1 MKTNNKKILVTGGA
15 GYVGSHVVKALR
27 DAGKS
32 PVVFDNLS
40 TGLRENLLP
49 DIPFLQGDTLFYE
62 QLKQVLH
69 LVMHQKETDQ
79 AIPHLLHDTCAG
91 CSCPYKGRYDWAEK
105 VTETCLESS
114 RVAVGRKTD
123 RIDRIL
129 THPVAGIAGFFAIM
143 VGVFYLIFS
152 LASVPMDL
160 VDAGFDK
167 VKINTVLMRG
177 KNEDELLDLVNFSYQ
192 KNLLLRFIEMMPVST
207 NDVLKDSNFLPCGEV
222 MKFLSDTFGGL
233 EPSANYRTNGP
244 ATYYKIS
251 GRDQLIGFIGAMT
264 NLHFCESC
272 NKLRLTCDGKLRPC
286 LGSHLEFD
294 LLSEIRSGASD
305 ERIADFIRE
314 VVARKPKAHDFLS
327 NYQPGRKMI
336 AIGG

>member
-1 MKTNNKKILVTGGA
+1 MPNEFQEWLPRAGVMSYEEILRVVRIAVALGVSKIRVTGGEP
-15 GYVGSHVVKALR
+15 LTRR
-27 DAGKS
+27 D
-32 PVVFDNLS
+32 V
-40 TGLRENLLP
+40 
-49 DIPFLQGDTLFYE
+49 IPFIKRLRRINGVKELGITTNGTLLSQPVGKFKTAAEALADSGVSTVNVSLDTLDERKY
-62 QLKQVLH
+62 V
-69 LVMHQKETDQ
+69 
-79 AIPHLLHDTCAG
+79 AITG
-91 CSCPYKGRYDWAEK
+91 RPY
-105 VTETCLESS
+105 LE
-114 RVAVGRKTD
+114 RVIEGLD
-123 RIDRIL
+123 
-129 THPVAGIAGFFAIM
+129 
-143 VGVFYLIFS
+143 
-152 LASVPMDL
+152 DL

-222 MKFLSDTFGGL
+222 MRFLADTFGDL
-233 EPSANYRTNGP
+233 EPSNDYRTNGP

-305 ERIADFIRE
+305 ERIADFVRD

>member
-1 MKTNNKKILVTGGA
+1 MPNEFQEWLPRAGVMSYEEILRVVRIAVALGVSKIRVTGGEP
-15 GYVGSHVVKALR
+15 LTRR
-27 DAGKS
+27 D
-32 PVVFDNLS
+32 V
-40 TGLRENLLP
+40 
-49 DIPFLQGDTLFYE
+49 IPFIKRLRRINGVKELGITTNGTLLSQPVGKFKTAAEALANSGVSTVNVSLDTLDERKY
-62 QLKQVLH
+62 V
-69 LVMHQKETDQ
+69 
-79 AIPHLLHDTCAG
+79 AITG
-91 CSCPYKGRYDWAEK
+91 RPY
-105 VTETCLESS
+105 LE
-114 RVAVGRKTD
+114 RVIEGLD
-123 RIDRIL
+123 
-129 THPVAGIAGFFAIM
+129 
-143 VGVFYLIFS
+143 
-152 LASVPMDL
+152 DL

-222 MKFLSDTFGGL
+222 MRFLADTFGDL
-233 EPSANYRTNGP
+233 EPSNDYRTNGP

-305 ERIADFIRE
+305 ERIADFVRD

>member
-1 MKTNNKKILVTGGA
+1 MPNEFQEWLPRAGVMSYEEILRVVRIAVALGVSKIRVTGGEP
-15 GYVGSHVVKALR
+15 LTRR
-27 DAGKS
+27 D
-32 PVVFDNLS
+32 V
-40 TGLRENLLP
+40 
-49 DIPFLQGDTLFYE
+49 IPFIKRLRRINGVKELGITTNGTLLSQPVGKFKTAAEALADSGVSTVNVSLDTLDERKY
-62 QLKQVLH
+62 V
-69 LVMHQKETDQ
+69 
-79 AIPHLLHDTCAG
+79 AITG
-91 CSCPYKGRYDWAEK
+91 RPY
-105 VTETCLESS
+105 LE
-114 RVAVGRKTD
+114 RVIEGLD
-123 RIDRIL
+123 
-129 THPVAGIAGFFAIM
+129 
-143 VGVFYLIFS
+143 
-152 LASVPMDL
+152 DL

-222 MKFLSDTFGGL
+222 MRFLADTFGDL
-233 EPSANYRTNGP
+233 EPSNDYRTNGP

-264 NLHFCESC
+264 NLDFCESC

-305 ERIADFIRE
+305 ERIADFVRD

>member
-1 MKTNNKKILVTGGA
+1 MTDRCNERCAYCMPNEFQEWLPREGVMSYEEILRVVRIAVSLGVSKIRVTGGEP
-15 GYVGSHVVKALR
+15 LTRR
-27 DAGKS
+27 D
-32 PVVFDNLS
+32 V
-40 TGLRENLLP
+40 
-49 DIPFLQGDTLFYE
+49 IPFIKRLRKINGIKELGITTNGTLLSQSVGKFKTAAAALAGAGVSTVNVSLDTLDERKY
-62 QLKQVLH
+62 V
-69 LVMHQKETDQ
+69 
-79 AIPHLLHDTCAG
+79 AITG
-91 CSCPYKGRYDWAEK
+91 RPY
-105 VTETCLESS
+105 LE
-114 RVAVGRKTD
+114 RVIEGLD
-123 RIDRIL
+123 D
-129 THPVAGIAGFFAIM
+129 
-143 VGVFYLIFS
+143 LI
-152 LASVPMDL
+152 
-160 VDAGFDK
+160 DAGFDK

-177 KNEDELLDLVNFSYQ
+177 RNDDELLDLVDFTHQ
-192 KNLLLRFIEMMPVST
+192 RNLLLRFIEMMPVST

>member
-1 MKTNNKKILVTGGA
+1 MPNEFQEWLPRAGVMSYEEILRVVRIAVGLGVSKIRVTGGEP
-15 GYVGSHVVKALR
+15 LTRR
-27 DAGKS
+27 D
-32 PVVFDNLS
+32 V
-40 TGLRENLLP
+40 
-49 DIPFLQGDTLFYE
+49 IPFIKRLRRINGVKELGITTNGTLLSQPVGKFKTAAEALADSGVSTVNVSLDTLDERKY
-62 QLKQVLH
+62 V
-69 LVMHQKETDQ
+69 
-79 AIPHLLHDTCAG
+79 AITG
-91 CSCPYKGRYDWAEK
+91 RPY
-105 VTETCLESS
+105 LE
-114 RVAVGRKTD
+114 RVIEGLD
-123 RIDRIL
+123 
-129 THPVAGIAGFFAIM
+129 
-143 VGVFYLIFS
+143 
-152 LASVPMDL
+152 DL

-222 MKFLSDTFGGL
+222 MRFLADTFGDL
-233 EPSANYRTNGP
+233 EPSNDYRTNGP

-251 GRDQLIGFIGAMT
+251 GREQLIGFIGAMT

-305 ERIADFIRE
+305 ERIADFVRD